1 MSSTPAPPDPL
12 RTVQIGI
19 AEELSVVAQEL
30 KPRLRGWLHAGVAP
44 LVLVAGIVL
53 VVLAPT
59 TASRLAV
66 IVYSLCAFS
75 LFASSAAYHR
85 LRWSDVARARMK
97 RLDHANIYLMIAGT
111 YTPIALLGL
120 TGDQARF
127 MIVFVWI
134 GAAFG
139 VFFRVVWI
147 HAPRALYTGLYI
159 VLGWSVI
166 FFIGSLFSIA
176 GVAVSV
182 LTIVGGACY
191 TLGAVAYA
199 TKRPNPSPQWF
210 GFHEVFHLFTILAW
224 TSQYVAVSLLLY
236 RA

>member
-1 MSSTPAPPDPL
+1 MDPAPPTSHSTGLAD
-12 RTVQIGI
+12 
-19 AEELSVVAQEL
+19 EVVAVAEEL

-44 LVLVAGIVL
+44 LVLAAGIVL
-53 VVLAPT
+53 VVLAPST
-59 TASRLAV
+59 SSRVAV
-66 IVYSLCAFS
+66 AVYSLCAFS

-85 LRWSDVARARMK
+85 LRWSDGARARMK

-111 YTPIALLGL
+111 YTPIAALGL
-120 TGDQARF
+120 PADQARF
-127 MIVFVWI
+127 MIIFVWV
-134 GAAFG
+134 GAAAG
-139 VFFRVVWI
+139 VFFRVVWL

-159 VLGWSVI
+159 VLGWSVV
-166 FFIGSLFSIA
+166 FFIDSLFSTA

-199 TKRPNPSPQWF
+199 TKRPNPSPAWF

-224 TSQYVAVSLLLY
+224 AAQYVAVSLLVY